1 MSTQSHIFFVAAQ
14 HSKAFWALCR
24 FKQCLHMFSIGSSAN
39 PKVCEGVEI
48 PPVAGISEF
57 CDKIWCLGVPLLPLM
72 IEFQCFLSKYLFKVF
87 HKESKRAK
95 SFYA

>member
-57 CDKIWCLGVPLLPLM
+57 CGKIWCLGVPSFTPYDR
-72 IEFQCFLSKYLFKVF
+72 ISVF
-87 HKESKRAK
+87 SLKIFVQSV
-95 SFYA
+95 SQGI